1 MSGTTNPNKRLGD
14 FIQSFDWIKPPSRYI
29 YFWQW
34 RYYYSISHTTMLYT
48 PLLHKAFHFSILVHE
63 VEQKQKRKGKD
74 VAYVTHPIQVGFLLA
89 KAGASDAVIAA
100 GFLHDTLEDSA
111 EETKVTKEE
120 LVAEFGQEV
129 ADLVDAVTEKNKALP
144 WVKRKALAMK
154 EIASFSHDA
163 LLVKSGDVL
172 SNTTELLSDYYE
184 DGDATFKRF
193 NAPKAKLVS
202 HAQEVIT
209 TILEA
214 WPKNP
219 LGADLRNCHAALE
232 DIKGMK
238 VTYIY
243 KEPKNEAERIN
254 QERMVQHAY
263 SRLFDA
269 ILPEIEKKVLSK
281 RQLKEATAL
290 MEKGKSAKKRQN
302 DSK

>member
-1 MSGTTNPNKRLGD
+1 
-14 FIQSFDWIKPPSRYI
+14 
-29 YFWQW
+29 
-34 RYYYSISHTTMLYT
+34 MLYT

-89 KAGASDAVIAA
+89 KAGASDEVIAA

-120 LVAEFGQEV
+120 LVTEFGQEV

-144 WVKRKALAMK
+144 WDKRKELAME
-154 EIASFSHDA
+154 EIKHFSHDA

-172 SNTTELLSDYYE
+172 SNVSELLSDFYN

-193 NAPKAKLVS
+193 NAPKAKIIS

-219 LGADLRNCHAALE
+219 LEADLRNCHAALE
-232 DIKGMK
+232 GAKGMH
-238 VTYIY
+238 VTYTY
-243 KEPKNEAERIN
+243 KEPANESERAH
-254 QERMVQHAY
+254 QQARVQHAY
-263 SRLFDA
+263 K
-269 ILPEIEKKVLSK
+269 IVIEATLQHIKE
-281 RQLKEATAL
+281 KEAAESHGKAFVTGLNAL
-290 MEKGKSAKKRQN
+290 VKKDTD